1 MRLRKTF
8 SHVSMVGRTGSVL
21 RISVDHVKDRA
32 APPYPG
38 IARVIRE
45 AGIAKLSW
53 PKEICL
59 PKQQPVC
66 Y

>member
-1 MRLRKTF
+1 
-8 SHVSMVGRTGSVL
+8 MVGRTGSVL